1 MNEPQPDDDLA
12 TIIRDSLLPQRFP
25 VRRDVEL
32 GAGVRHCDGSVC
44 FHDNLWLAQQMLAV
58 ATVRIGGNGVEGA
71 LAAASFRHLLR
82 AALTVRESPE
92 LALAACRKVFPEAD
106 LDVAVVLLDIAT
118 GTMVSATTGQARIDV
133 VARKKTVAWLAPGEI
148 AWLSTGAVPPPSSSE
163 IPLEGLERLVGRE
176 IGRASG
182 GCAAVALL
190 RSDVHPDKTATFVV
204 LNDARAIPG
213 VLRQV
218 DMFFARHALTHDAVE
233 GIEVALDEILSN
245 VTGYA
250 FRDGNAHEILVMLR
264 VDVTELLIEI
274 RDDGIPF
281 DPLGIPR
288 PDLSADIEA
297 RQVGGLG
304 MHFVHTVLD
313 EIGYQRKNGWNVLT
327 LHKRLARTTRLEE
340 TPP

>member
-1 MNEPQPDDDLA
+1 MNEPHMDDDLA
-12 TIIRDSLLPQRFP
+12 TIIRNALLPQRFP

-44 FHDNLWLAQQMLAV
+44 FHDNVWLAQQMLAV
-58 ATVRIGGNGVEGA
+58 ATVRIGGDGVKGA

-82 AALTVRESPE
+82 AALTLLESPE
-92 LALAACRKVFPEAD
+92 SALVACRKGFPDAD

-118 GTMVSATTGQARIDV
+118 GTMASATAGRARIDV
-133 VARKKTVAWLAPGEI
+133 VARKEVTTWLAPGEI

-163 IPLEGLERLVGRE
+163 MPLEGLERLVDRE
-176 IGRASG
+176 IERAKG
-182 GCAAVALL
+182 GCAAVALF
-190 RSDVHPDKTATFVV
+190 RSDVRPARTATFVM
-204 LNDARAIPG
+204 LNDALAIPG

-218 DMFFARHALTHDAVE
+218 DMFFARHALAHDAVE

-264 VDVTELLIEI
+264 VDVAELLIEI
-274 RDDGIPF
+274 RDDGMPF

-313 EIGYQRKNGWNVLT
+313 EIGYQRKSGWNVLT

>member
-1 MNEPQPDDDLA
+1 VNGPHPEGDLA
-12 TIIRDSLLPQRFP
+12 TIIRNALLPQRFP

-32 GAGVRHCDGSVC
+32 GAGVRHRDGSVC
-44 FHDNLWLAQQMLAV
+44 FHDNLWLAQQMLA
-58 ATVRIGGNGVEGA
+58 AAAVRIGGDGVEGA

-82 AALTVRESPE
+82 AALTLLESPKP
-92 LALAACRKVFPEAD
+92 ALAACRAVLPNAD
-106 LDVAVVLLDIAT
+106 LDAAVVLLDIAT
-118 GTMVSATTGQARIDV
+118 GKMVSATTGQGRIDV
-133 VARKKTVAWLAPGEI
+133 VARKKNIAWLAPGEI
-148 AWLSTGAVPPPSSSE
+148 AWLSTGSVPPPSGPE
-163 IPLEGLERLVGRE
+163 VPLEGLDGLVGRE
-176 IGRASG
+176 IDRVSD
-182 GCAAVALL
+182 GCAAVALS
-190 RSDVHPDKTATFVV
+190 RSDVHPNNTATFVV

-218 DMFFARHALTHDAVE
+218 DMFFARHALAHDAVE

-264 VDVTELLIEI
+264 VDVAELVIEI

-281 DPLGIPR
+281 DPLGIPH
-288 PDLSADIEA
+288 PDLSADLEA

-313 EIGYQRKNGWNVLT
+313 EIGYQRKSGWNVLT
-327 LHKRLARTTRLEE
+327 LHKRLARTTQLEE

>member
-1 MNEPQPDDDLA
+1 VNEPPPDDDLA
-12 TIIRDSLLPQRFP
+12 AIVRNSLLPQRFP

-32 GAGVRHCDGSVC
+32 GAGVRHCAGSVC
-44 FHDNLWLAQQMLAV
+44 FHDHMWLAQQMLAV
-58 ATVRIGGNGVEGA
+58 ATVRIGGDGVEGA

-82 AALTVRESPE
+82 AALTLLENPGP
-92 LALAACRKVFPEAD
+92 ALAACRRVFPEAD
-106 LDVAVVLLDIAT
+106 LDAAVVLLDIAT
-118 GTMVSATTGQARIDV
+118 GTMASATTGRGSINV
-133 VARKKTVAWLAPGEI
+133 IARKKDIAWLAPGEI
-148 AWLSTGAVPPPSSSE
+148 AWLSTGTVPPPSGPE
-163 IPLEGLERLVGRE
+163 IPLEGLEGLVGRE
-176 IGRASG
+176 IDRVSD
-182 GCAAVALL
+182 GCAAVALS
-190 RSDVHPDKTATFVV
+190 RSDVHPAKTATFVV
-204 LNDARAIPG
+204 LNDAHAIPG

-218 DMFFARHALTHDAVE
+218 DMFFARHALAHDAVE

-245 VTGYA
+245 ITGYA

-264 VDVTELLIEI
+264 VDVAELLIEI

-313 EIGYQRKNGWNVLT
+313 EIGYQRKSGWNVLT